1 MKKTI
6 FLLLMC
12 FYLESFGAVVI
23 VNNQP
28 LPLEYKNDLYYW
40 PLNLEISPGIK
51 TLYITMDGLNK
62 ICFLNTAPPGLLEQ
76 ISEISIIIK
85 GQKTD
90 WNCFPY
96 TTRYYEVRP

>member
-1 MKKTI
+1 
-6 FLLLMC
+6 MC
-12 FYLESFGAVVI
+12 FYIESFGAVVI

-28 LPLEYKNDLYYW
+28 LPLEYKGDLYYW
-40 PLNLEISPGIK
+40 PLNLEISPGVK

-62 ICFLNTAPPGLLEQ
+62 ICFLNTAAPGLLEQ

-96 TTRYYEVRP
+96 TTRYYEARP

>member
-1 MKKTI
+1 MKNII

-12 FYLESFGAVVI
+12 IYIESFGAVII

-28 LPLEYKNDLYYW
+28 LPLEYQGDLYYW
-40 PLNLEISPGIK
+40 PLHVDGPGSKNLF
-51 TLYITMDGLNK
+51 ITMDGLNK
-62 ICFLNTAPPGLLEQ
+62 ICFLDTAPQGLLEQ
-76 ISEISIIIK
+76 ISKISIIIK

-90 WNCFPY
+90 WNCFAY